1 MISHKRRIY
10 GIDFSGALDAGK
22 KIWIADGAINN
33 GRLMI
38 GNCESAGD
46 FFKAGVERDKCLRAL
61 QEFIAVKKD
70 CVFAFDFPFGLP
82 VARAV
87 ADSVQLVQE
96 KTWEDFILH
105 FSKHYKNHHDFR
117 TKCRKINNNME
128 LKRMTDK
135 WCGTPFSP
143 YNLRVYKQTFYGI
156 NNILRPL
163 VQEQKVC
170 VLPMQ
175 AACPDKPWIIEICP
189 ASTLKSLFN
198 LKRLFSYKG
207 GTTNHDTARERILT
221 TIEREGLYILEETL
235 RKKILKERS
244 GDALDSVIAAYAGF
258 RALNDPSFLLIR
270 ENTTIMIEGHVFC

>member
-1 MISHKRRIY
+1 MIKTPHKRRIY

-46 FFKAGVERDKCLRAL
+46 FLKTGVERDKCLRAL
-61 QEFIAVKKD
+61 REFITGKKD
-70 CVFAFDFPFGLP
+70 CVFAMDFPFGLP
-82 VARAV
+82 LQFVRENSWEAFV
-87 ADSVQLVQE
+87 LNFHEHYE
-96 KTWEDFILH
+96 KAEYLKNECKSITGNRE
-105 FSKHYKNHHDFR
+105 SKR
-117 TKCRKINNNME
+117 V
-128 LKRMTDK
+128 TDQRSK
-135 WCGTPFSP
+135 APFSP
-143 YNLRVYKQTFYGI
+143 YNLRVYRQTYYGI

-163 VQEQKVC
+163 VQEQKAC

-175 AACPDKPWIIEICP
+175 AAHPDKPWIIEICP
-189 ASTLKSLFN
+189 ASTLKNLFN
-198 LKRLFSYKG
+198 LKKLFSYKG
-207 GTTNHDTARERILT
+207 STRYHEKAQERILT
-221 TIEREGLYILEETL
+221 AIERKDVSIMEETL